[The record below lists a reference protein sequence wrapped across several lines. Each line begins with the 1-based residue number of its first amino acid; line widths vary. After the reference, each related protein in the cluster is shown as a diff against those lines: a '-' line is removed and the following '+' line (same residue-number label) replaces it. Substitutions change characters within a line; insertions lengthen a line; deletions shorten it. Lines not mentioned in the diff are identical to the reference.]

1 MELHIDKEFAE
12 KIPPLTKAEF
22 DQLEANILADRIVI
36 NPLITWNS
44 TIVDGHNRFRIIQA
58 HPEIPFQVHEKEFS
72 DRYEVI
78 AWICKNQLGRRNLT
92 PAQRKYLIGKQY
104 EAEKARHGGDRKS
117 DEAKSSPQN
126 DDLISGGKT
135 SARIARETKT
145 SRAYVERAEKYAA
158 GIDAAEEVLPG
169 IRQEILSGTIRP
181 PDKEIIAVARAP
193 TEERQHLVE
202 ILCQPKAPSKRPDSL
217 FGDEGYIEPEDS
229 EKEEDVPFIP
239 STASILSIS
248 AQMDSS
254 SDRGSANV
262 DTEFIIYELEHALS
276 SMIFRWETC
285 ISDYRKEAMAK
296 DCQKKIKE
304 LVVEG
309 IRYLQQYRGGV
320 RNETGRT
327 RV

>member
-12 KIPPLTKAEF
+12 KIPPLTKDEF
-22 DQLEANILADRIVI
+22 DQLEANILADGIVI

-58 HPEIPFQVHEKEFS
+58 HPGIPFQVHEKIFA
-72 DRYEVI
+72 DRYEAI

-117 DEAKSSPQN
+117 DAAKSNPQN

-135 SARIARETKT
+135 SERIARETKT
-145 SRAYVERAEKYAA
+145 SPAYVERAEKYAA
-158 GIDAAEEVLPG
+158 GIDAAEEVIPG

-193 TEERQHLVE
+193 NENRRFLASK
-202 ILCQPKAPSKRPDSL
+202 LCQPRTSGKRTEWALEDTESDDPD
-217 FGDEGYIEPEDS
+217 
-229 EKEEDVPFIP
+229 EEQNKSFTP

-254 SDRGSANV
+254 ADRGSANV
-262 DTEFIIYELEHALS
+262 DTEFIIYELENALS

-296 DCQKKIKE
+296 DCQQKIKE

>member
-12 KIPPLTKAEF
+12 KIPPLTKDEF
-22 DQLEANILADRIVI
+22 DQLEANILADGIVI

-58 HPEIPFQVHEKEFS
+58 HPEIPFQVHEKTFA
-72 DRYEVI
+72 DRYEAI

-104 EAEKARHGGDRKS
+104 EAEKVRHGGDRKS
-117 DEAKSSPQN
+117 DDAKSSYQN
-126 DDLISGGKT
+126 GNLIDEEKT
-135 SARIARETKT
+135 CDRIARENSLGRTT
-145 SRAYVERAEKYAA
+145 VIRAEAYAA
-158 GIDAAEEVLPG
+158 GIDAAEEILPG

-193 TEERQHLVE
+193 TEERKRLVE
-202 ILCQPKAPSKRPDSL
+202 KLCQPKTPSKRPDSL
-217 FGDEGYIEPEDS
+217 FRDEEQIEPEDS
-229 EKEEDVPFIP
+229 EEKEDAPFTP

-262 DTEFIIYELEHALS
+262 DTEFIIYELENALS
-276 SMIFRWETC
+276 SMIFRWESC

-296 DCQKKIKE
+296 DCQQKIKE

-327 RV
+327 CV